1 MDDAAADSYPLHI
14 VIFPWLAFGHLLPGL
29 GLAERLASRGHR
41 VSFVSTPR
49 NISRLR
55 PVAPSLARLIN
66 FVALSLPRV
75 DGLPDGAE
83 ATSDVP
89 PGKTAL
95 HLMAFDG
102 LAAQFSS
109 FLDAACAGAG
119 GKIDWVVVD
128 SYHYWA
134 AAAAECRNIPCVL
147 NMTYSAATSVQYGVP
162 RGVSTAV
169 GDLGPS
175 IVQRFMLTFERCKL
189 LAHRSCVELEPE
201 SMPLL
206 PGIFGKPVIPVGLL
220 PPSPSAGECDGQ
232 HNDTNAAAALST
244 WLDKQP
250 PRSVVYAAFGSEAP
264 LSVEQLHEI
273 AHGLEL
279 AGTGFLWAL
288 KKPARGGGAL
298 EGDDGVLLLPPG
310 FEERTRGRGLVT
322 TGWVPQLSVLA
333 HGAVG
338 AFLTHCGWSSTI
350 EGLLFG
356 RPLVMLPF
364 LGEQG
369 INARLMERKQ
379 VGVQVPRHGDDGR
392 SFDREGVASS
402 VRAVMSG
409 EGGRVFAANAKKMRE
424 IVADE
429 SLQGRYVDEFVR
441 FLRSYKQKEMKDEG
455 C

>member
-1 MDDAAADSYPLHI
+1 MDAAADSSPLHI
-14 VIFPWLAFGHLLPGL
+14 VLFPWLAFGHLLPCL

-55 PVAPSLARLIN
+55 PVAPPLAPLIG
-66 FVALSLPRV
+66 FVALPLPRV
-75 DGLPDGAE
+75 DGLPDGTE

-89 PGKTAL
+89 PGKTDL
-95 HLMAFDG
+95 HMKAFDG
-102 LAAQFSS
+102 LAAPFSS
-109 FLDAACAGAG
+109 FLDAARAG
-119 GKIDWVVVD
+119 GNVIDWVVVD
-128 SYHYWA
+128 SYHHWAA

-206 PGIFGKPVIPVGLL
+206 PGIFGKPVIPLGVL
-220 PPSPSAGECDGQ
+220 PPSPAAGEGHGE
-232 HNDTNAAAALST
+232 HNDTNAAAAALSS

-250 PRSVVYAAFGSEAP
+250 PKSVVYAAFGSEAP

-288 KKPARGGGAL
+288 KKPARGSGGAL

-322 TGWVPQLSVLA
+322 MGWVPQLSVLA

-356 RPLVMLPF
+356 QPLVMLPF

-379 VGVQVPRHGDDGR
+379 VGVQVPRKGEDR

-402 VRAVMSG
+402 VRAVMSE
-409 EGGRVFAANAKKMRE
+409 EGGRVFAANAKKLRE

-429 SLQGRYVDEFVR
+429 NRQGRYVDEFVR
-441 FLRSYKQKEMKDEG
+441 FLRSYRRQGDQE
-455 C
+455 